1 MVRRQS
7 IIFLA
12 FIFALCLTGLAR
24 AAAYGAE
31 VYLPLGERWLVFE
44 GSTGLQVMKR
54 DNQYVPVQSDH
65 AKNIKEPTPGIDV
78 IMSQVNS
85 STVAAYNGA
94 LSGEMPVIVAGQPYT
109 IETRYTYSGRP
120 IQAATKYV
128 GQHLEDL
135 GLSVEYHVW
144 DGVTYPNVIGQL
156 KGETY
161 PEEIMMITA
170 HLDSTSR
177 KSMTDAPGAD
187 DNASGSTAVL
197 IAADILSQYKW
208 DCTLR
213 FAFWTGEEQGLLG
226 SMAYAERAFE
236 ENERIRGVL
245 NLDMIAWN
253 TAGSEP
259 DIDLYSIPSIPGS
272 VPLALTFS
280 YVVSQHDLNLTPE
293 LMLYSTRSSDQSS
306 FWERGFPAMLAIED
320 RGDFNPYY
328 HSTGD
333 RLSNMDINYFTE
345 FVRAAVGTFSL
356 MGDCGQFPQIPIIY
370 LPVTA
375 GEPALVPDR

>member
-1 MVRRQS
+1 
-7 IIFLA
+7 
-12 FIFALCLTGLAR
+12 
-24 AAAYGAE
+24 
-31 VYLPLGERWLVFE
+31 
-44 GSTGLQVMKR
+44 MKR

-65 AKNIKEPTPGIDV
+65 AKNIKETTPGIDV

-85 STVAAYNGA
+85 NTVAAYTGA

-120 IQAATKYV
+120 IQAATKYL

-135 GLSVEYHVW
+135 GLRVEYQVG
-144 DGVTYPNVIGQL
+144 DGETYPNVIGQL

-226 SMAYAERAFE
+226 SRAYAERAFE

-259 DIDLYSIPSIPGS
+259 DIDLYSIPSVPGS

-333 RLSNMDINYFTE
+333 RLSNMDIKYFTE

-370 LPVTA
+370 LPVIA
-375 GEPALVPDR
+375 SEAALVPDRSILPGW